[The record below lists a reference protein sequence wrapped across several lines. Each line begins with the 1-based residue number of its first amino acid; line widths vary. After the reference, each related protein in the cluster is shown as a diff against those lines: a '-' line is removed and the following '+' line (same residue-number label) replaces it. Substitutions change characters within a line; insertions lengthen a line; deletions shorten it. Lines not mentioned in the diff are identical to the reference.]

1 MNYKVMKSKRFTVGA
16 VLMEIVIV
24 IIGIS
29 IAFGLSNWG
38 ERRNEIR
45 MGDEFVR
52 TMVNDLKS
60 DSAAFV
66 YQIANI
72 EENMSNVEGLMDL
85 CRKGDFSNDS
95 LAWYVGAFMN
105 RNNWLI
111 NSNTYEILKSGGKL
125 DIITDFD
132 LRSDISFFYRIRT
145 YQTDVILDMSQEF
158 IQNQMNPYLTT
169 HSDYFINN
177 VPDRGFVRNIEFQN
191 LLGRW
196 RDLKEEKLDIYESTL
211 EDIKALIPKLE
222 AYLD

>member
-1 MNYKVMKSKRFTVGA
+1 
-16 VLMEIVIV
+16 MEIIIV

-38 ERRNEIR
+38 ESRKEVL

-52 TMVNDLKS
+52 TMINDLKS

-66 YQIANI
+66 YQIANV
-72 EENMSNVEGLMDL
+72 EENISNVESFMDM
-85 CRKGDFSNDS
+85 CRRKGFEEDS
-95 LAWYVGAFMN
+95 VQWYVGNFMN

-125 DIITDFD
+125 EIISDFD

-145 YQTDVILDMSQEF
+145 YQTDVILELNQEF
-158 IQNQMNPYLTT
+158 VQNQMNPYLTT
-169 HSDYFINN
+169 HSDFFISDI
-177 VPDRGFVRNIEFQN
+177 PDNSFVKDLEFQN

-196 RDLKEEKLDIYESTL
+196 RDLKEEKLSIYENTL

-222 AYLD
+222 AYLE

>member
-1 MNYKVMKSKRFTVGA
+1 MNYKAMKSKRFTVGA

-169 HSDYFINN
+169 NSDYFINN

-222 AYLD
+222 AYLE

>member
-1 MNYKVMKSKRFTVGA
+1 MKRRNVTFGA
-16 VLMEIVIV
+16 ILLEIIIV

-38 ERRNEIR
+38 ESRKEVR

-52 TMVNDLKS
+52 TMINDLKS

-66 YQIANI
+66 YQIANV
-72 EENMSNVEGLMDL
+72 EENINRVESFMDM
-85 CRKGDFSNDS
+85 CRRKDFREDS
-95 LAWYVGAFMN
+95 VGWFVGNFMN

-125 DIITDFD
+125 EIISDFD

-145 YQTDVILDMSQEF
+145 YQTDVILELNQEF
-158 IQNQMNPYLTT
+158 VQNQMNPYLTT
-169 HSDYFINN
+169 HSDFFISDI
-177 VPDRGFVRNIEFQN
+177 PDDSFVRDLEFQN

-196 RDLKEEKLDIYESTL
+196 RDLKEEKLNIYQSTL
-211 EDIKALIPKLE
+211 EDIIALIPKLE

>member
-1 MNYKVMKSKRFTVGA
+1 MKGRRVTFGA
-16 VLMEIVIV
+16 ILLEIIIV

-38 ERRNEIR
+38 ERRKEVR

-52 TMVNDLKS
+52 TMINDLKS

-66 YQIANI
+66 YQIANVQ
-72 EENMSNVEGLMDL
+72 ENISNVESFMDM
-85 CRKGDFSNDS
+85 CRRKDFREDS
-95 LAWYVGAFMN
+95 VRWYVGNFMN
-105 RNNWLI
+105 KNNWLI

-125 DIITDFD
+125 DIITDFE

-145 YQTDVILDMSQEF
+145 YQTDVILEQNLAFE
-158 IQNQMNPYLTT
+158 QNQMNPYLTK
-169 HSDYFINN
+169 HSDYFISDI
-177 VPDRGFVRNIEFQN
+177 PDNGFVRDIEFQN

-196 RDLKEEKLDIYESTL
+196 RDLKEGKLSIYENTL

-222 AYLD
+222 AYLE

>member
-1 MNYKVMKSKRFTVGA
+1 MDIKKRTFSYI
-16 VLMEIVIV
+16 LLEIIIV

-29 IAFGLSNWG
+29 IAFALSSWG
-38 ERRNEIR
+38 ERRKEVH

-52 TMVNDLKS
+52 TMISDLQS

-72 EENMSNVEGLMDL
+72 EENVEGVESFMEL
-85 CRKGDFSNDS
+85 CRNKDFQNDS
-95 LAWYVGAFMN
+95 LLWYVGSFMN

-111 NSNTYEILKSGGKL
+111 NGNTYEILKSGGKL
-125 DIITDFD
+125 EIITDFD

-145 YQTDVILDMSQEF
+145 YQTDVILSLSQEF
-158 IQNQMNPYLTT
+158 IEEHMNPYLTK
-169 HSDYFINN
+169 HSDFFIHE
-177 VPDRGFVRNIEFQN
+177 VPDPKFAQDLEFQN

-196 RDLKEEKLDIYESTL
+196 RDLKLEKLDIYQSTL
-211 EDIKALIPKLE
+211 EDIKTLIPKLE